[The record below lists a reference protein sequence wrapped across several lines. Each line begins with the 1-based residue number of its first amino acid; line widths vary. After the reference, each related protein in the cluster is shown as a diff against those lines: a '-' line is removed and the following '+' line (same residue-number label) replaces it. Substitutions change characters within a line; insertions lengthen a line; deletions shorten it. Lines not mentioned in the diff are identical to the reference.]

1 MQQRADFLK
10 KRIDDTCFAL
20 RIYEIYSKKTPSDSI
35 AAEMCEK
42 YRSIIAKMI
51 REYMGKYGEF
61 FS

>member
-1 MQQRADFLK
+1 MCREEVLRK
-10 KRIDDTCFAL
+10 KIENARFSL
-20 RIYEIYSKKTPSDSI
+20 RIYEIYSKKTPSDSM
-35 AAEMCEK
+35 ASDMCEK